1 MPRRFSSLFRDTS
14 LIGAEAVTHALRL
27 CPKHADVPA
36 KLVLVALGANY
47 FLHFIY
53 ELCSRSRLVIKYGLR
68 SGT

>member
-1 MPRRFSSLFRDTS
+1 MPRRFSRLFRKSS
-14 LIGAEAVTHALRL
+14 LIDTEAVTYALRL
-27 CPKHADVPA
+27 CPKHADVPT

-47 FLHFIY
+47 CLHFIY